1 MYIAYLVNTFKA
13 IVLEKI
19 IQIIKMINLLQTLDL
34 WENSYWQSNSRMHE
48 IKLQFQFQ
56 GEKY

>member
-19 IQIIKMINLLQTLDL
+19 IQIINLLQTLDL

-48 IKLQFQFQ
+48 IKLQFQ

>member
-48 IKLQFQFQ
+48 IKLQFQ